1 MKETCAFRRR
11 CKAIVATCIAIA
23 LAVPTSSYAYADGLV
38 ACGSVRVNNMTAAQ
52 NDSVMTQVNK
62 AAAQSMAASTTSLQ
76 EAYATKEKAAYDN
89 VKTVVSDG
97 VEFRVEW
104 NNVKIGQPSTFYLSA
119 TGASG
124 SYQFRMEAPEYR
136 ASEDVEWA
144 AAADATLPEWTNYT
158 DLCASC
164 DYEFA
169 MTTAGKYRMIFH
181 VKNDAGK
188 VADFKI
194 ETLIEAEAAS
204 TDSSVSDS
212 TANPSGDS
220 TTDFPSDLAD
230 GSETGNTQ
238 PAGDATTSTELAGDT
253 ATAPA
258 KQTVADG
265 DYVVRSLD
273 DPYRVLDIMGGSSD
287 DGANLALYRL
297 SGVSWQRF
305 AFAYDGEGYYT
316 VTCASS
322 GKALACDAS
331 GAGERGDVCQR
342 PADGSDCQKWAVVDA
357 GDGCVRLRCKA
368 TGLYLD
374 VEGGRAGDSVNVR
387 TWEATDNNSGRG
399 QGWKLES
406 APSYLVSEGTY
417 VVESLDDSVQ
427 VLDIMGS
434 STSDGANAALYENRN
449 SANQKF
455 SLVEAGDGWYRLV
468 AEHSGQCL
476 DVVAGGTSGGTN
488 VTQWPTTWAGN
499 QLWAV
504 EDAGDG
510 WYRLRAGCSGLY
522 LDVEGG
528 HAGNSVNVRTWERTD
543 NNCGAGQKFRF
554 GRMIDDGIYF
564 VGSADDGSKVLDV
577 VAGSREDGANVTLW
591 DRTGASNQRFEIR
604 RLYGR
609 VYKVSCCRSWRAL
622 DVVAGGKENGTNV
635 TQWSQYDTD
644 NQSWLIDV
652 LDDGSVTFRSI
663 ASDLYLD
670 VQGGHA
676 GAGVNVQTWE
686 RTDNNSGL
694 GQQWRLERSGFN
706 FKGIDSLVDSLEGL
720 GGWGLQT
727 SNALNQLGDSSSNAL
742 WSALYNYWDRGL
754 SVGFTLVD
762 LGTGA
767 SIGYNSDD
775 AFYACSTI
783 KGPYV
788 AALNMV
794 APWVLNSWG
803 DEMREIILNSVNTE
817 YLNLRAYYGN
827 SPIYSLATRTRAW
840 DFDWDANWVTYSS
853 KTLCKLWMGMADY
866 FFSDRENAEWC
877 RNIFSSNN
885 WITSRPTLSWKG
897 CTIYAKS
904 GWIEN
909 YHDESYIVMDGD
921 HPYAVVIM
929 SNSSPNDSWL
939 MSELVSALDQV
950 HADII

>member
-1 MKETCAFRRR
+1 MRKMVIGRGCDALL
-11 CKAIVATCIAIA
+11 KLVKVALSAIIVFWV
-23 LAVPTSSYAYADGLV
+23 VPAYAAPTANGEVPVSMESHV
-38 ACGSVRVNNMTAAQ
+38 A
-52 NDSVMTQVNK
+52 
-62 AAAQSMAASTTSLQ
+62 
-76 EAYATKEKAAYDN
+76 
-89 VKTVVSDG
+89 
-97 VEFRVEW
+97 
-104 NNVKIGQPSTFYLSA
+104 
-119 TGASG
+119 
-124 SYQFRMEAPEYR
+124 
-136 ASEDVEWA
+136 
-144 AAADATLPEWTNYT
+144 
-158 DLCASC
+158 
-164 DYEFA
+164 
-169 MTTAGKYRMIFH
+169 
-181 VKNDAGK
+181 
-188 VADFKI
+188 
-194 ETLIEAEAAS
+194 ETL
-204 TDSSVSDS
+204 SVSDS
-212 TANPSGDS
+212 GDAS
-220 TTDFPSDLAD
+220 VAVDAVRSSDSSAETFFAKQTESVVSDDVQTVQSDNAAVQEDLAQSD
-230 GSETGNTQ
+230 
-238 PAGDATTSTELAGDT
+238 TELPAIESVDAAALATDSAGDT

-694 GQQWRLERSGFN
+694 GQQWRLERTPFHNPGMYAVGDGTYRFYNDNGDLDRGAAIGKLISTANSLLGVPYVWLGVYPQDGGMDCASFTWYLY
-706 FKGIDSLVDSLEGL
+706 KQLGIDIGFETYDQMYSGVGVGSLSEARPGDLVLMYDNGWPNYVPGL
-720 GGWGLQT
+720 FEHVVLYAGNGMIYEEPTFGGQC
-727 SNALNQLGDSSSNAL
+727 Q
-742 WSALYNYWDRGL
+742 
-754 SVGFTLVD
+754 
-762 LGTGA
+762 
-767 SIGYNSDD
+767 
-775 AFYACSTI
+775 
-783 KGPYV
+783 YV
-788 AALNMV
+788 
-794 APWVLNSWG
+794 S
-803 DEMREIILNSVNTE
+803 
-817 YLNLRAYYGN
+817 
-827 SPIYSLATRTRAW
+827 IYS
-840 DFDWDANWVTYSS
+840 
-853 KTLCKLWMGMADY
+853 KGMGNISIRRIIAD
-866 FFSDRENAEWC
+866 
-877 RNIFSSNN
+877 
-885 WITSRPTLSWKG
+885 
-897 CTIYAKS
+897 
-904 GWIEN
+904 
-909 YHDESYIVMDGD
+909 
-921 HPYAVVIM
+921 
-929 SNSSPNDSWL
+929 
-939 MSELVSALDQV
+939 
-950 HADII
+950 